1 MDEPIEKKSQKITV
15 LAFGEGEDEKIFLR
29 HLDKCYCRKDK
40 VTVASSS
47 AGGGGPMN
55 VVKKA
60 VQYRRGI
67 KRDSEFVVLDTDIP
81 WSDEMKKYAREQ
93 DLELIGN
100 EPCLE
105 AFFLDI
111 LASEHPWK
119 SANTAK
125 CKEYFAEHC
134 KGGYFDEDECIRLFS
149 KGLLNSARTRVPAL
163 DRMIELIEQGFS

>member
-1 MDEPIEKKSQKITV
+1 MDEATEKKLQKKTV

-47 AGGGGPMN
+47 AGGGGPLN

-81 WSDEMKKYAREQ
+81 WPDEMKEYAKVEE
-93 DLELIGN
+93 LELIGN

-111 LASEHPWK
+111 LASEYPWK
-119 SANTAK
+119 GSTTAK
-125 CKEYFAEHC
+125 CKDYFAKHC
-134 KGGYFDEDECIRLFS
+134 KDGYFDEDECARIFT
-149 KGLLNSARTRVPAL
+149 KGILNSARNRVPAL
-163 DRMIELIEQGFS
+163 DRMIKLIEQGFK